1 MPKVLVFSVA
11 SLVVLL
17 GIVVSVTTG
26 QKDEREPASVTQSH
40 IVPHGF
46 YVSSKY

>member
-11 SLVVLL
+11 SLVLML
-17 GIVVSVTTG
+17 GVATVVNFQG
-26 QKDEREPASVTQSH
+26 KNDREPASVTQGQ

-46 YVSSKY
+46 YISSKY